1 MAAKKSVLAVGAGPT
16 TLLHKKLNV
25 TETGSIVNDTTQSGD
40 VAAGAA
46 MTLLSQNQREAQR
59 LMSPIVAPKQ
69 QTTIG
74 CWNVRTM
81 AEATRTAQVAKE
93 MARNGGDQK

>member
-1 MAAKKSVLAVGAGPT
+1 MGAGLT
-16 TLLHKKLNV
+16 TPLHKKLNV
-25 TETGSIVNDTTQSGD
+25 TETGSIVNDITQSGGA
-40 VAAGAA
+40 AAGAA
-46 MTLLSQNQREAQR
+46 VTLLGQNQREAQR
-59 LMSPIVAPKQ
+59 PMGPKVATKQ

-93 MARNGGDQK
+93 MVEYGIWN